1 MINSNEYIF
10 FEADQVLTNDHLNES
25 FNYLDHQARWTR
37 NKLIGIGIACGL
49 EIVIHSDGIEITKG
63 CGVTSQ
69 GYLIVQHKEKYTYY
83 INYTQIPI
91 PKDLPFKHGTDLPF
105 FEGYGTSG
113 KQIYLMLT
121 DDQQKALD
129 PAKKANAV
137 AIDTTN
143 TFLDDY
149 AVALFLEMK
158 ETDLKNCDMLDCN
171 NMGEKIVFTVRPLLV
186 PIADLV
192 TLRNGVPDK
201 IKLTK
206 TDYQINL
213 KRYNVPYAPLKT
225 SIEVLEAFIKI
236 VDNTVLTELSDALNY
251 LYEEYGELL
260 KLDLNP
266 FVFLLSELKL
276 IRERIIKEAPYFIEY
291 FYDFIDD
298 LIKAYYELSE
308 KVAGLS
314 ECCPDVHLFPLHLIL
329 GSASQSTD
337 AFLKDPYR
345 DYFIYSGLFSKME
358 GDAAEATLLFK
369 RILVMLREFAIQTE
383 KTIIITPSQYE
394 WPPLS
399 ARAIPYYYFKNSK
412 RIFKGVDTDRLNEIF
427 KLTGAG
433 GTELYKYW
441 NYEKTLKKEETL
453 NLSYHSDSYTSKKFV
468 TDPLLYDIEKY
479 NFFRIEGHI
488 GQNYRIAL
496 ERIILERNNY
506 NLPFEVVAVSADQ
519 LRLSAP
525 LPDCSM
531 QDLDTAYN
539 LIIGDAACKIHT
551 LFCYISNMPL
561 RSRFDEA
568 GGNLGT
574 TIFEHA
580 QPKAD
585 ANSTTIGTGL
595 YNDST
600 FSSYKLRSS
609 LEFETPITISTA
621 YKRGDFLRKN
631 CPPTEETIG
640 WYYLRALDS
649 SGKFRNPLRSVLTQ
663 SKDNQLLLAEYHFFQ
678 FIEFVEDL
686 MFILY
691 THTLA
696 EINIELLVRAYREYL
711 EMAVIVIRL
720 LLEIADE
727 DADNST
733 TDAAGNITDYVSFD
747 ESGELILLND
757 EMSLLLSMCVDERID
772 VLKREYMLRLRNYQ
786 QQLTFLNYYKKH
798 PGLEHKAG
806 VPKGGTFVLVYDG
819 EERLLR
825 EPVNAVGITV
835 ERGSEL
841 DVAKGIEA
849 YEPTDDTKSPYS
861 TELTKMILKFV
872 EDCKGAP
879 TTSKTPIVTAL
890 NPPVVGTR
898 RGLIEGAVIAD
909 FYIPYLCC
917 SDCAPVA
924 YIMPEP
930 RPVKPTK
937 PVQQPTIKSAGPFC
951 SNDSDTQQLTGTP
964 TGGTF
969 GDSKGAAITG
979 INADGSFI
987 PANLAPDSYDV
998 YYTVSNVT
1006 SAKTTIVITD
1016 AGSDF
1021 TFPTE
1026 VTGVEPSDIEFDAA
1040 NLESGVIYNWQI
1052 TPDNKL
1058 LMPDPSTATTSKFTA
1073 RLNPQ
1078 AQGEEPNG
1086 VTVTLTIANG
1096 GCKSATS
1103 KNLLITIN
1111 DSQSG
1116 VTITLEGS

>member
-113 KQIYLMLT
+113 KQIYLLLT
-121 DDQQKALD
+121 DDQQKALE
-129 PAKKANAV
+129 PAKKATAV
-137 AIDTTN
+137 AINTTS

-206 TDYQINL
+206 NDYQINL
-213 KRYNVPYAPLKT
+213 KRYNVPYAPLNT

-251 LYEEYGELL
+251 LYEEYGDLL
-260 KLDLNP
+260 KLDINP

-329 GSASQSTD
+329 GNASQSTD

-369 RILVMLREFAIQTE
+369 RIIVMLREFAIQTE

-412 RIFKGVDTDRLNEIF
+412 RVFKGVDTERLNEIF
-427 KLTGAG
+427 KLTETG

-441 NYEKTLKKEETL
+441 NYEKTLKKEEKL
-453 NLSYHSDSYTSKKFV
+453 NLSYHSDSYTSKKPV
-468 TDPLLYDIEKY
+468 IDPLLYDIEKY

-488 GQNYRIAL
+488 GQNYKAAL

-525 LPDCSM
+525 LPGCSM
-531 QDLDTAYN
+531 QDLETAYK

-551 LFCYISNMPL
+551 LFCYISNMSL
-561 RSRFDEA
+561 RSFFDER
-568 GGNLGT
+568 GGNT
-574 TIFEHA
+574 ATPVVEHA
-580 QPKAD
+580 VQKND
-585 ANSTTIGTGL
+585 ASGTVTGTGV
-595 YNDST
+595 YDDTS
-600 FSSYKLRSS
+600 FSSYKIRGA
-609 LEFETPITISTA
+609 LEFETPITISAT

-631 CPPTEETIG
+631 CPPREDTIG

-649 SGKFRNPLRSVLTQ
+649 KGKFRNPLQSGLGKTEGNGVLVT
-663 SKDNQLLLAEYHFFQ
+663 EYHFFR

-696 EINIELLVRAYREYL
+696 EINIELLVRAYCEYL
-711 EMAVIVIRL
+711 ELVIIIIRL
-720 LLEIADE
+720 LVNEVDA

-733 TDAAGNITDYVSFD
+733 TDPAGNTIDYVSFD
-747 ESGELILLND
+747 ESSDLILLND
-757 EMSLLLSMCVDERID
+757 ELSLLLSMCVDERID

-819 EERLLR
+819 EERFLR
-825 EPVNAVGITV
+825 EPVNAIGITA
-835 ERGSEL
+835 ERGSVL
-841 DVAKGIEA
+841 DVAKGTNP
-849 YEPTDDTKSPYS
+849 YEPVEGTKSPYN

-879 TTSKTPIVTAL
+879 TTTKTPIVTAL

-898 RGLIEGAVIAD
+898 RGLTEGSVIAD

-930 RPVKPTK
+930 RPVKPPK
-937 PVQQPTIKSAGPFC
+937 PVQQPTISPAGPFC
-951 SNDSDTQQLTGTP
+951 SNNPDTQQLTGTP
-964 TGGTF
+964 AGGTF

-979 INADGSFI
+979 ISADGALV
-987 PANLAPDSYDV
+987 PTNMQPGSYDV
-998 YYTVSNVT
+998 YYTLKNGE
-1006 SAKTTIVITD
+1006 SANTTIVILD
-1016 AGSDF
+1016 ADSDF
-1021 TFPTE
+1021 TMASQGNADQISANFTAVNTDTS
-1026 VTGVEPSDIEFDAA
+1026 VTYA
-1040 NLESGVIYNWQI
+1040 WQI
-1052 TPDNKL
+1052 SPQNDFYTIISATDTNQLEVRVRDFRAPNIPL
-1058 LMPDPSTATTSKFTA
+1058 L
-1073 RLNPQ
+1073 
-1078 AQGEEPNG
+1078 
-1086 VTVTLTIANG
+1086 TVTLTVSG
-1096 GCKSATS
+1096 KCTGTTS
-1103 KNLLITIN
+1103 KTYSVSYSESGG
-1111 DSQSG
+1111 SQLVQQS
-1116 VTITLEGS
+1116 S